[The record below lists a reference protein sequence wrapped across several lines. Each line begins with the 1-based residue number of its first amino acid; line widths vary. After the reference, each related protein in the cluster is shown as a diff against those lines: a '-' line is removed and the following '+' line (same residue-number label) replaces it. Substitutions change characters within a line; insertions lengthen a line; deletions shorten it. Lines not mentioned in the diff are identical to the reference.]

1 MLRFLEGVIRVS
13 TKSAFEVVDITG
25 QVETWV
31 ETNNLENGILL
42 TYIPHTTAALAV
54 NENERGL
61 KEDIINFLKELTKPE
76 KGWKHNL
83 VDVNAHAHLA
93 NIIVGNDR
101 VIPIAKGKPAL
112 GTWQRIL
119 LIELEGPRERAVKL
133 IYIGE

>member
-1 MLRFLEGVIRVS
+1 MKFLEGVIRVS
-13 TKSAFEVVDITG
+13 TKSTFEVVDITG
-25 QVETWV
+25 HVETWV
-31 ETNNLENGILL
+31 EASNLKNGILL
-42 TYIPHTTAALAV
+42 AYIPHTTAALAV

-76 KGWKHNL
+76 KDWRHNL

-101 VIPIAKGKPAL
+101 IIPVVKGKPAM

-119 LIELEGPRERAVKL
+119 LIELDGPRERTVKL